1 MNTRPWYVIVCFLFD
16 ENNVCY
22 SVEKIPQVKKSPIE
36 QIFSFHRGQIISFK
50 SSSFALNTILSL
62 LGANYFL

>member
-36 QIFSFHRGQIISFK
+36 QIFPFIGGKLFPLRVAPLH
-50 SSSFALNTILSL
+50 
-62 LGANYFL
+62 